1 MKVNLIKR
9 LRRLKRQL
17 KIIAMVLACS
27 LFMYKH
33 IITTRSRKLVAHL
46 DSRSLIKNQLFQSD
60 IMEKSTMKET
70 LFYFNE
76 SLNIENI
83 TPEDDQERAY
93 QGKVSNENELTQTNS
108 VNCTLWEP
116 YRDDLIATLP
126 SRIQLNPSRFLYP
139 GFYGGPNNQ
148 IMGLLQSIYVA
159 IRLNRT
165 LVVPRF
171 STHQY
176 TFGKVEIVPAFQRIN
191 IGRLC
196 SFVSCISI
204 EQFRKTCR
212 GKMDVIFKAKE
223 VTIQNVEKY
232 ERDTEMNILQK
243 PDNDGAD
250 KLKLSQ
256 TAQSALL
263 TYPDSSYVIS
273 RDHWLPSNED
283 DIRAVYNTTASCALH
298 ALSYRSVE
306 IMEKGKIAF
315 PLLPSASNIH
325 KIPDD
330 VLYSAVTDSVHLPP
344 CVTAAAENY
353 VNAIIGNREY
363 VALHWRYN
371 EEDWFKPCQRPE
383 RKPVCEALKKITPQD
398 VAHAIVN
405 NLPPLQNNAKLRG
418 RLPVYIAAPPSLK
431 DFKLEIFS
439 HMERINPSLEAVSVE
454 LEQYFKKTGLV
465 QCWQKADWVS
475 HDDVISLTEMEIVR
489 MSRYFFYSIR
499 SSWSANIRPLRWE
512 WKDGNTDKLF
522 EASIFDLITH
532 AKSGLTSL
540 V

>member
-1 MKVNLIKR
+1 MGNSR
-9 LRRLKRQL
+9 LVKDVVVSKDPLK
-17 KIIAMVLACS
+17 K
-27 LFMYKH
+27 
-33 IITTRSRKLVAHL
+33 T
-46 DSRSLIKNQLFQSD
+46 N
-60 IMEKSTMKET
+60 
-70 LFYFNE
+70 N
-76 SLNIENI
+76 
-83 TPEDDQERAY
+83 TPADNQERAY
-93 QGKVSNENELTQTNS
+93 QGKVSNENELTQTKS

-116 YRDDLIATLP
+116 YRDDLITP
-126 SRIQLNPSRFLYP
+126 FSTRIKLNPSRFLYP

-148 IMGLLQSIYVA
+148 IMGLHQSIYVA

-171 STHQY
+171 YTHPY

-191 IGRLC
+191 IRRLC

>member
-17 KIIAMVLACS
+17 KIIAMVLACTV
-27 LFMYKH
+27 FMYKH
-33 IITTRSRKLVAHL
+33 SLTARSRDLVVHL
-46 DSRSLIKNQLFQSD
+46 DSRSLFENQLFQSE

-76 SLNIENI
+76 SLNIENN
-83 TPEDDQERAY
+83 TPEYNQERAY
-93 QGKVSNENELTQTNS
+93 QGKVSYQNELSQTKS

-116 YRDDLIATLP
+116 YPDDLIATFP
-126 SRIQLNPSRFLYP
+126 SRIKLNPSRFLYP

-176 TFGKVEIVPAFQRIN
+176 TFGKVEAVPAFQRIN
-191 IGRLC
+191 IRRLC

-243 PDNDGAD
+243 FDNDGTD

-306 IMEKGKIAF
+306 IMEKRKIAF
-315 PLLPSASNIH
+315 PLLRNASNIH

-330 VLYSAVTDSVHLPP
+330 VLYSAVIDSVHLPP

-405 NLPPLQNNAKLRG
+405 NLPPLQNNVKLRG
-418 RLPVYIAAPPSLK
+418 PLPVYIAAPPSLK
-431 DFKLEIFS
+431 AFKLEIFS
-439 HMERINPSLEAVSVE
+439 HVERLNPSLEAVSVD
-454 LEQYFKKTGLV
+454 LEEYFKKTGLV
-465 QCWQKADWVS
+465 QCWQKSDWVS
-475 HDDVISLTEMEIVR
+475 HDDVISLIEMEIVR
-489 MSRYFFYSIR
+489 MSSYFFYSIR

-522 EASIFDLITH
+522 EASIYDLITN